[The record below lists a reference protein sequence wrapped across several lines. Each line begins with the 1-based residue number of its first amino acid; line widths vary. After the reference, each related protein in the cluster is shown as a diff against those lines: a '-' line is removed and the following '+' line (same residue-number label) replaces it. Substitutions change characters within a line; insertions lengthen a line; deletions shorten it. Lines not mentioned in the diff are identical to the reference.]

1 MGNNIKKSTASLPH
15 FIKKNLADIVENT
28 VGRSERVYKYR
39 GRNVQTD
46 SLIHVWNPIDD
57 RGKLQY
63 SVNRELP
70 IIKMLTD
77 RLDDTGDAL
86 FESFIK
92 MLEDSFP
99 FADVY
104 YRMAKAEANV
114 TEAALES
121 NDVFLIA
128 DQMVQQ
134 IAAAGGDVKAFLSTM
149 DKMDFFI
156 KYPDV
161 VRQIREVYEND

>member
-1 MGNNIKKSTASLPH
+1 
-15 FIKKNLADIVENT
+15 
-28 VGRSERVYKYR
+28 
-39 GRNVQTD
+39 
-46 SLIHVWNPIDD
+46 
-57 RGKLQY
+57 
-63 SVNRELP
+63 
-70 IIKMLTD
+70 MLTD